1 MVTQCWKCGATTSTE
16 MVCCIACGAPRKQLI
31 ARGPSRLRNPRVWIA
46 VAMFIG
52 LFLATFCPYEPIAQA
67 GAYLCCVAFAMAAA
81 TMFGERILYVLG
93 LIR

>member
-1 MVTQCWKCGATTSTE
+1 
-16 MVCCIACGAPRKQLI
+16 
-31 ARGPSRLRNPRVWIA
+31 
-46 VAMFIG
+46 MFIG

-67 GAYLCCVAFAMAAA
+67 GAYLCCVAFAIAAA